1 MRILGAA
8 PLFRGTHGGSNPT
21 VTATKTPDSS
31 GVFFGARADP
41 RPSPRTLAGMSATSD
56 RDAAIARLEQ
66 DFGALFARIRV
77 NWREAAATVHPDL
90 QPLGYRVLAAL
101 ADGTVTSAG
110 EIIDRFQTDKSAVSR
125 QLRQLEELG
134 LVESRPDP
142 VDRRA
147 RVLAVTDLARE
158 RIAAARSD
166 REARLGARLDAWSAD
181 DLELVSALL
190 RDLAR

>member
-1 MRILGAA
+1 
-8 PLFRGTHGGSNPT
+8 
-21 VTATKTPDSS
+21 
-31 GVFFGARADP
+31 
-41 RPSPRTLAGMSATSD
+41 MSATSD

-66 DFGALFARIRV
+66 DFGALFARIRL

-134 LVESRPDP
+134 LVEVDPTPSTAVPASWPSPTSR
-142 VDRRA
+142 
-147 RVLAVTDLARE
+147 
-158 RIAAARSD
+158 
-166 REARLGARLDAWSAD
+166 
-181 DLELVSALL
+181 VSASRRPAAIARPVSA
-190 RDLAR
+190 RDWTPGAPTTSNSSPHCCVTSPAERAPG

>member
-1 MRILGAA
+1 MHAVAPFATRGIERLDGSLVKAA
-8 PLFRGTHGGSNPT
+8 PGTEGE
-21 VTATKTPDSS
+21 
-31 GVFFGARADP
+31 
-41 RPSPRTLAGMSATSD
+41 
-56 RDAAIARLEQ
+56 I
-66 DFGALFARIRV
+66 
-77 NWREAAATVHPDL
+77 
-90 QPLGYRVLAAL
+90 LAAL

>member
-1 MRILGAA
+1 
-8 PLFRGTHGGSNPT
+8 
-21 VTATKTPDSS
+21 
-31 GVFFGARADP
+31 
-41 RPSPRTLAGMSATSD
+41 MSATSD

-90 QPLGYRVLAAL
+90 QPLGYRVLVAI

-110 EIIDRFQTDKSAVSR
+110 EIIERFQTDKSAVSR

-134 LVESRPDP
+134 FVESRPDP
-142 VDRRA
+142 ADRRA

-158 RIAAARSD
+158 RIAVARSD

-181 DLELVSALL
+181 DLALVSALL